1 MQAKEVI
8 ERLREPTVADIM
20 AVDGV
25 VGDTLKE
32 VTLVSNLT
40 GYTVEEIK
48 SLTFKEYKKVQAKL
62 QDFLS

>member
-1 MQAKEVI
+1 MKADEVI
-8 ERLREPTVADIM
+8 ERLKEPTLADIM
-20 AVDGV
+20 AVDTI

-40 GYTVEEIK
+40 GFSVEEIK
-48 SLTFKEYKKVQAKL
+48 TLTFKEYKKVQEKL